1 MEVYRGIARVR
12 VIARRVAI
20 LGFEALETGLRLDE
34 RGIDGEMF
42 FGQQALM
49 VCLQYHLIGRRL
61 LNCVLQQT
69 LTIFCESHRIK
80 AWLRQILVQE
90 PAKEQD
96 IGQLFTEDT
105 LAPN

>member
-34 RGIDGEMF
+34 RAIDGEMF

-61 LNCVLQQT
+61 PNSVLQQT
-69 LTIFCESHRIK
+69 PTILLKIVASKLGCARFLSRK
-80 AWLRQILVQE
+80 QR
-90 PAKEQD
+90 KSK
-96 IGQLFTEDT
+96 T
-105 LAPN
+105 

>member
-20 LGFEALETGLRLDE
+20 LGFETLETGLCLDE

-49 VCLQYHLIGRRL
+49 VCHEYHLIGRRL

-69 LTIFCESHRIK
+69 LTIF
-80 AWLRQILVQE
+80 L
-90 PAKEQD
+90 
-96 IGQLFTEDT
+96 
-105 LAPN
+105 